1 MIQISNAVLNKDQQ
15 QALNT
20 LSLGEYLFNTDS
32 LLRAHRML
40 QVEQSLVGTPVHKKV
55 TFVASEQQ
63 VLDRMN
69 EILEQHGQKTI
80 QEHSRISIPHLVW

>member
-20 LSLGEYLFNTDS
+20 LSLGEYLFNTGS
-32 LLRAHRML
+32 LLKAHRML
-40 QVEQSLVGTPVHKKV
+40 QVEQSLVGTPLHNKV

-63 VLDRMN
+63 VRDRMN
-69 EILEQHGQKTI
+69 AVLEQYGQKTL
-80 QEHSRISIPHLVW
+80 QEHCRISIPHLMR